1 MVAVANSSTATL
13 ADLLRRADV
22 ALPTIAAHLDALTPD
37 ERVRQI
43 EQLAG
48 RAVQE
53 RLWTLAAD
61 GPPLT
66 MEDVLP
72 AGKEQARWIGRNS
85 MPMFTTVDKRVVRQG
100 GDIIGYNHITGVNLW
115 FAGPGY
121 FTMVRAADKPKEL
134 VVDYTRLPTSGPAG
148 WPKIEPNT
156 KGTHTFVYGH
166 LTDYCRK
173 ISDGVFIGV
182 GVRRGKNLRI
192 YFTVART

>member
-1 MVAVANSSTATL
+1 MVAVANSSNATL

-43 EQLAG
+43 DQLAG
-48 RAVQE
+48 RALQE

-66 MEDVLP
+66 MNDILP
-72 AGKEQARWIGRNS
+72 AGQEQARWVGRNS
-85 MPMFTTVDKRVVRQG
+85 MPMFTSVDKRVVRQG
-100 GDIIGYNHITGVNLW
+100 GEIVGYNHISGFNMF

-134 VVDYTRLPTSGPAG
+134 VVDYTRLPTSAPAD

-166 LTDYCRK
+166 LNDYCRK

-182 GVRRGKNLRI
+182 GTRKGKNLRI